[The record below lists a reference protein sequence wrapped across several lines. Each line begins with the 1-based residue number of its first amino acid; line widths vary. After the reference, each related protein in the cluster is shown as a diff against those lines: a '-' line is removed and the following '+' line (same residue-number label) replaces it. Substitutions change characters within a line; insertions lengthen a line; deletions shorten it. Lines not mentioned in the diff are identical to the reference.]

1 MEARD
6 ESRNIS
12 MSLRSETA
20 GQEDNIGQ
28 QGYACVSE
36 VQENALHRRGVR
48 GLEEGERE
56 PQYTLTQHGAAV
68 VKIKILK
75 RCESK

>member
-1 MEARD
+1 M
-6 ESRNIS
+6 
-12 MSLRSETA
+12 
-20 GQEDNIGQ
+20 
-28 QGYACVSE
+28 SE